1 MVELPGI
8 DSTVTVDVLIN
19 KPPQRRFL
27 KILATPSPL
36 AKLLEI
42 KLAKT
47 FSYFSP
53 YNLKLKRSYYKSI
66 IKMIKTKNKIFTI

>member
-8 DSTVTVDVLIN
+8 DSTVIVDVLIN
-19 KPPQRRFL
+19 KPPRRRFL

-42 KLAKT
+42 ITVKNVLLLLNLQFKVKT
-47 FSYFSP
+47 EV
-53 YNLKLKRSYYKSI
+53 LQK
-66 IKMIKTKNKIFTI
+66 